1 MNAQLTKLAV
11 AAVVALSFSA
21 PALAQQA
28 DWSQQGDFYAPTG
41 TTVQQPT
48 AQELNQ
54 ARQGDFYA
62 PSKTVVQKATPQE
75 LKTFREGDF
84 YSPMAGE

>member
-1 MNAQLTKLAV
+1 MNAKFTKLAV
-11 AAVVALSFSA
+11 VAAVALSFSA
-21 PALAQQA
+21 PAFAQQA

-62 PSKTVVQKATPQE
+62 PRKTVVQKATPQE
-75 LKTFREGDF
+75 LNQARQGDF